1 MHELSI
7 AQGIV
12 DILLEQMRAHDLSEI
27 ANVSMRIGALRAV
40 DKDSL
45 GFSFDLLT
53 ADSPLK
59 GARLDIEDIP
69 IQGRCLQCSQEL
81 LMGSWLDDCPSCG
94 STRVEVI
101 SGKEL
106 EITGLEGT

>member
-12 DILLEQMRAHDLSEI
+12 DILFEQMRAHDLSEI
-27 ANVSMRIGALRAV
+27 ASVSLRIGALRAV

-53 ADSPLK
+53 ADSPLR

-69 IQGRCLQCSQEL
+69 IQGRCLQCSQEF
-81 LMGSWLDDCPSCG
+81 LMGPGWMIARPVGPLGWRSFQGRS
-94 STRVEVI
+94 
-101 SGKEL
+101 
-106 EITGLEGT
+106 